1 MFVFYFNLL
10 KYKKLKVG
18 YLLPFISVLKK
29 RKANCKQMRMCSTYF
44 LILET
49 FHTRCQKGLKHGDNS
64 LHSNGGIRNKQKV
77 GNLVHLKTADKQIL
91 TANLPFLMRKQTA
104 VGISIPHLSLSKFP
118 SMCIEYFYVFIK
130 KVYCVIGRN
139 KSGTSVKHS
148 GVISSLFFLVKVD
161 ALSNN

>member
-1 MFVFYFNLL
+1 V
-10 KYKKLKVG
+10 
-18 YLLPFISVLKK
+18 
-29 RKANCKQMRMCSTYF
+29 
-44 LILET
+44 
-49 FHTRCQKGLKHGDNS
+49 
-64 LHSNGGIRNKQKV
+64 HSNGGIKNKQKV

-148 GVISSLFFLVKVD
+148 GVISPLFFLVKVD
-161 ALSNN
+161 ALSNNWQKQFVMRPSFPLPTHNRLTDSSKMRSDGLPFFLYPRLFSTNNGRRNQTVAGFVETSILN